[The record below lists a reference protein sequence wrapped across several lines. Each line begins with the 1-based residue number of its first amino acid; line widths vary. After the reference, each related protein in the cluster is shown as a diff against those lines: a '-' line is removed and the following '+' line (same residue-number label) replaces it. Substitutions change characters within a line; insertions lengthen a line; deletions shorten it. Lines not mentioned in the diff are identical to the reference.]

1 VSAAGPRRSPSL
13 RDLVVIRLGV
23 AVNLVIGQVAAALLL
38 PVYLDTIGTV
48 LVAALVGPRA
58 AIVAGLTSQVLNA
71 VLSGNFTWLPFGAV
85 QIVIALYAAAAARLG
100 AFRRLR
106 AAIPAGLG
114 LGLVA
119 ASTSA
124 PISYFLFGGV
134 TAGGVTAVTTVLR
147 ALGAPL
153 PVAVAAAS
161 YATDLLDK
169 TLVFALV
176 AVVLRSLPRQMA
188 VRFPMV
194 AR

>member
-1 VSAAGPRRSPSL
+1 MTL

-23 AVNLVIGQVAAALLL
+23 AVNLVIGQVVAALML

-58 AIVAGLTSQVLNA
+58 AIVAGVTSQVLNA
-71 VLSGNFTWLPFGAV
+71 VLSGNFTWLPFAAV
-85 QIVIALYAAAAARLG
+85 QIVIALYAALAARMG
-100 AFRRLR
+100 AFRRM
-106 AAIPAGLG
+106 ATAVPAGFLLG
-114 LGLVA
+114 IVA

-124 PISYFLFGGV
+124 PISYFLFGGA
-134 TAGGVTAVTTVLR
+134 TAGGVTAVTAVLR
-147 ALGAPL
+147 WLGTPL

-169 TLVFALV
+169 SLVFALV

-188 VRFPMV
+188 VRFPMA

>member
-1 VSAAGPRRSPSL
+1 MPPILRPVTL

-38 PVYLDTIGTV
+38 PVFLDTIGTV

-71 VLSGNFTWLPFGAV
+71 VLSGNFTWLPFGLV
-85 QIVIALYAAAAARLG
+85 QIVIALYAALAARLG
-100 AFRRLR
+100 AFRRLST
-106 AAIPAGLG
+106 AIPAGLG

-119 ASTSA
+119 ASASA

-134 TAGGVTAVTTVLR
+134 TAGGVTAVTTVIR

-153 PVAVAAAS
+153 PVAVVAAS
-161 YATDLLDK
+161 YSTDLLDK
-169 TLVFALV
+169 SLVFALV
-176 AVVLRSLPRQMA
+176 AVVLRSLPHQMA
-188 VRFPMV
+188 VRFPML